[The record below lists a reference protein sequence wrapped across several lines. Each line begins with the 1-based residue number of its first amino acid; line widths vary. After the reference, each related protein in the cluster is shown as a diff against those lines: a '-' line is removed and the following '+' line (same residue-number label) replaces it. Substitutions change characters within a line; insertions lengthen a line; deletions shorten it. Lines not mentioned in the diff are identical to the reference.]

1 MSEHFYRAF
10 EDKFRGSRELIK
22 SRLLIYHPLVEAL
35 KKIDSQL
42 SAIDL
47 GCGRG
52 EWLELLSEW
61 GFDAR
66 GVDLDRAMLSVSQ
79 SFGLNVSHAD
89 VLSTLRGLPDN
100 SQLLV
105 SGFHIAEHLS
115 FSDLQDLVEQSL
127 RVLKPGGV
135 LILETPNPENLSV
148 AAVNFYL
155 DPTHQRPIPPQLLSF
170 LPEYYGFLKVQVW
183 RLQESP
189 HLMTE
194 TQITLHDVWQGV
206 SPDYAVIAQ
215 KSADSRVLENT
226 NTFFSTHHG
235 LSVETLL
242 NRFDQRFNELTKL
255 ISTNKHEGQ
264 ISLGVRSVSS
274 WPWFKPFRWLIHCLR
289 QVFKK

>member
-22 SRLLIYHPLVEAL
+22 SRLLIYRPLVEAL
-35 KKIDSQL
+35 KKINSQP

-61 GFDAR
+61 GVDAR
-66 GVDLDRAMLSVSQ
+66 GVDLDQAMLSVSQ
-79 SFGLNVSHAD
+79 SFGLNVTHAD
-89 VLSTLRGLPDN
+89 ALSTLRGLPDN

-115 FSDLQDLVEQSL
+115 FSILQDLVEQSL

-135 LILETPNPENLSV
+135 LILETPNPENFSV

-155 DPTHQRPIPPQLLSF
+155 DPTHQRPIPPKLLSF
-170 LPEYYGFLKVQVW
+170 LPEYYGFLRVHVW
-183 RLQESP
+183 RLQEQP
-189 HLMTE
+189 ALVGATHT
-194 TQITLHDVWQGV
+194 TLRDVWEGV

-215 KSADSRVLENT
+215 KSSDANT
-226 NTFFSTHHG
+226 LGHTDHFFSAHYG
-235 LSVETLL
+235 LSLDHLL
-242 NRFDQRFNELTKL
+242 DRFDEQFNQLVAAAHLDKQKNQVLT
-255 ISTNKHEGQ
+255 TTWW
-264 ISLGVRSVSS
+264 RSVGLSLV
-274 WPWFKPFRWLIHCLR
+274 PFRWLIDCFNK
-289 QVFKK
+289 VFKK